1 MKTYKYSPLPVPPR
15 GGKLWASLCQGEFHS
30 VHQFDSIVFQLCRGE
45 ILVARGKATK
55 ECRPGL
61 AQRQY
66 SRPRNQVE
74 KGTNLISDEIELT
87 SRRSLQKLI
96 LTFLLIGICTIANS
110 QQNDSLTIYLEI
122 AAKNNPT
129 VLQKLVEYEASLQK
143 VPQVGSLPDPELS
156 TGIFLNPM
164 ELVGGKQVA
173 DIRLMQMFPWF
184 GVLKAAKDE
193 MSLMAKAKLETLR
206 DAKLQVFY
214 DVQRTYFELQKI
226 DQSIHIAEEN
236 LEILRTVERLSLVK
250 FKSAANSSVGSS
262 AGTMS
267 AGSSPS
273 ATPSSGMGGMG
284 GNSAPNSGQANSTA
298 GNNSSPMASS
308 GGSGLADLYRVQ
320 IEISELANNISLLK
334 NQHQTITARFNSYLN
349 RKMQSPVQL
358 TEKILPDS
366 LNISMQAVSDSI
378 LSHNPM
384 LGMLQYEQQSLD
396 ARKEMVTKMGY
407 PMVGLGLN
415 YSLIGKN
422 PMSDSKMNGSD
433 MVMPMV
439 TVTLPIYRKKYKAMQ
454 EEVRLQRTATEQ
466 GYQATANAL
475 QTEYYEAIQQYQ
487 DARRRMKLYQNQAD
501 LANKS
506 LNILMKSFSSSGSG
520 LTDLLRIR
528 QQTLDYE
535 TKQIEAI
542 SDNNTTIAWIK
553 RLMACSQPQ

>member
-1 MKTYKYSPLPVPPR
+1 MKTSIYK
-15 GGKLWASLCQGEFHS
+15 
-30 VHQFDSIVFQLCRGE
+30 
-45 ILVARGKATK
+45 
-55 ECRPGL
+55 
-61 AQRQY
+61 
-66 SRPRNQVE
+66 
-74 KGTNLISDEIELT
+74 
-87 SRRSLQKLI
+87 KLI
-96 LTFLLIGICTIANS
+96 LLTLAVIVCTISKAQHS
-110 QQNDSLTIYLEI
+110 DSLMNYLEI

-129 VLQKLVEYEASLQK
+129 VLQKLAEYEASLQK

-156 TGIFLNPM
+156 TGIFLSPM

-226 DQSIHIAEEN
+226 DQSIRIAEEN

-250 FKSAANSSVGSS
+250 FKSAAIGSP
-262 AGTMS
+262 A
-267 AGSSPS
+267 SPS
-273 ATPSSGMGGMG
+273 GGSMAQGSGTAATASSGGMSGMGGGSAGNPASAGM
-284 GNSAPNSGQANSTA
+284 NSA
-298 GNNSSPMASS
+298 PMASS

-320 IEISELANNISLLK
+320 MEIAELENNISLLK
-334 NQHQTITARFNSYLN
+334 SQHQTVVARFNSYIN
-349 RKMQSPVQL
+349 RKPQTPVQL
-358 TEKILPDS
+358 AEKLSADS
-366 LNISMQAVSDSI
+366 LNISLQSVSDSI
-378 LSHNPM
+378 LQHNPM

-415 YSLIGKN
+415 YSLIKMD
-422 PMSDSKMNGSD
+422 PAAMAPEMNGKD

-475 QTEYYEAIQQYQ
+475 QTEYYEAVQLFQ
-487 DARRRMKLYQNQAD
+487 DARRRIKLYQNQAD

-506 LNILMKSFSSSGSG
+506 LNILMKSFSASGSG
-520 LTDLLRIR
+520 LTDLLRIQ

-535 TKQIEAI
+535 TRQIEAI
-542 SDNNTTIAWIK
+542 TDNNTAIAWLK
-553 RLMACSQPQ
+553 RLMANSQIQ

>member
-1 MKTYKYSPLPVPPR
+1 MKMK
-15 GGKLWASLCQGEFHS
+15 
-30 VHQFDSIVFQLCRGE
+30 
-45 ILVARGKATK
+45 
-55 ECRPGL
+55 
-61 AQRQY
+61 
-66 SRPRNQVE
+66 
-74 KGTNLISDEIELT
+74 
-87 SRRSLQKLI
+87 KLI
-96 LTFLLIGICTIANS
+96 IIASIITLGFSAYS
-110 QQNDSLTIYLEI
+110 QDSLINYLEI

-129 VLQKLVEYEASLQK
+129 VLQKLAEYEASLQK
-143 VPQVGSLPDPELS
+143 IPQVGSLPDPELS
-156 TGIFLNPM
+156 TGIFLSPM
-164 ELVGGKQVA
+164 ELVGGKQFA

-226 DQSIHIAEEN
+226 DQSIRIAEEN
-236 LEILRTVERLSLVK
+236 LEILKTVERLSLVK

-262 AGTMS
+262 VGTMS

-284 GNSAPNSGQANSTA
+284 GNSAPNSGQANSA
-298 GNNSSPMASS
+298 ASNNSAPMESS

-320 IEISELANNISLLK
+320 IEISELKNNISLLK

-349 RKMQSPVQL
+349 RKPQTPVQL
-358 TEKILPDS
+358 VEKITADS
-366 LNISMQAVSDSI
+366 LNTSRQAVSNSI
-378 LSHNPM
+378 LSRNPM

-396 ARKEMVTKMGY
+396 ARKQMVTKMGY

-415 YSLIGKN
+415 YSLIKTD
-422 PMSDSKMNGSD
+422 PAAMAPEMNGKD

-454 EEVRLQRTATEQ
+454 EEVKLQKSATEQ
-466 GYQATANAL
+466 GFQATANAL
-475 QTEYYEAIQQYQ
+475 QTEYYEALQLYN
-487 DARRRMKLYQNQAD
+487 DARRRMKLYADQTD

-506 LNILMKSFSSSGSG
+506 LNILMKSFSASGSG
-520 LTDLLRIR
+520 LTDLLRIQ

-535 TKQIEAI
+535 LRSIEAI
-542 SDNNTTIAWIK
+542 TDNNTAVAWMK
-553 RLMACSQPQ
+553 RLMAHSQIQ

>member
-1 MKTYKYSPLPVPPR
+1 LT
-15 GGKLWASLCQGEFHS
+15 
-30 VHQFDSIVFQLCRGE
+30 
-45 ILVARGKATK
+45 
-55 ECRPGL
+55 L
-61 AQRQY
+61 AA
-66 SRPRNQVE
+66 
-74 KGTNLISDEIELT
+74 
-87 SRRSLQKLI
+87 
-96 LTFLLIGICTIANS
+96 LTFTIAKG
-110 QQNDSLTIYLEI
+110 QQNDSLMNYLEI
-122 AAKNNPT
+122 ATKNNPT
-129 VLQKLVEYEASLQK
+129 VLQKLAEYEASLQK

-156 TGIFLNPM
+156 TGIFLSPM

-184 GVLKAAKDE
+184 GQLKSAKDE

-226 DQSIHIAEEN
+226 DQSIRIAEEN

-262 AGTMS
+262 AVTMS

-273 ATPSSGMGGMG
+273 ATQPSGMGGMT
-284 GNSAPNSGQANSTA
+284 GNSTPNSGQANSAA
-298 GNNSSPMASS
+298 GNNSTPMASS

-320 IEISELANNISLLK
+320 IEISDLENNISLLK

-358 TEKILPDS
+358 AEKISADS
-366 LNISMQAVSDSI
+366 LNLSMQAVSDSI
-378 LSHNPM
+378 LSRNPM

-407 PMVGLGLN
+407 PMVGLGIN
-415 YSLIGKN
+415 YSLIKTD
-422 PMSDSKMNGSD
+422 PAAMAPEMNGKD

-454 EEVRLQRTATEQ
+454 EEVKLQKTATEQ

-475 QTEYYEAIQQYQ
+475 QTEYYEALQLYN
-487 DARRRMKLYQNQAD
+487 DARRRMKLYADQTD

-506 LNILMKSFSSSGSG
+506 LNILMKSFSASGSG
-520 LTDLLRIR
+520 LTDLLRIQ

-535 TKQIEAI
+535 LRSIEAI
-542 SDNNTTIAWIK
+542 TDNNTAVVWMK
-553 RLMACSQPQ
+553 RLMAHSQIQ